1 MGVEFHCFQN
11 ISAMKNK
18 NISLIFQ
25 LILLSVITPTIVWG
39 QADSARV
46 SAYFEQIRQDEN
58 RLRQFFAE
66 MPKGGD
72 LHNHMTGSVYA
83 ETYFD
88 LATQDSLWV
97 DMADGHL
104 YMPKD
109 SAKGKEMVRLTPNMP
124 NLHNIRMMLIDKWSI
139 RNFDPGKFSL
149 GADEYFFGTFGLFN
163 AVAGRHNVE
172 LMRELRKR
180 ADREKVQYLE
190 VMLTSPGIN
199 RALIDNL
206 CGSGFFNKYNEQ
218 LENAIRREPEKTE
231 KILSG
236 IFKEWN
242 NASGMNSWVNKYVAY
257 IDSIDRESTL
267 PSGYANAPVCFYQGY
282 ASRNSDPLVVF
293 AQLYVSFKGCLQKGS
308 KLVGVN
314 IVSAENGETSMED
327 YTAHM
332 KMFRYLNKVLGGKV
346 NTSLH
351 AGELTLGL
359 VKPENMNSHI
369 REAVFVAGAKRIGHG
384 VDVAFESNSTSLL
397 DEMRKR
403 QVVIEINLTSNEFI
417 LGVKNDAHPFMLYR
431 QAGVPIVISTDDPG
445 ILRTN
450 LTQQYVL
457 LTLRYGIGYYEIKQ
471 LVRNSIRFGFMP
483 DVQKRMLLDKLENSF
498 ATFEQNWSKNIKT
511 IQNWKSK

>member
-1 MGVEFHCFQN
+1 MNYKKLLLLFLP
-11 ISAMKNK
+11 I
-18 NISLIFQ
+18 LQ
-25 LILLSVITPTIVWG
+25 LIAIPATAWG
-39 QADSARV
+39 QADSVRV
-46 SAYFEQIRQDEN
+46 NAYFEQIKQDEN

-88 LATQDSLWV
+88 LATQDGLWV
-97 DMADGHL
+97 DMTDGHL
-104 YMPKD
+104 YLPKD
-109 SAKGKEMVRLTPNMP
+109 STKGKEMVRLSPDMP
-124 NLHNIRMMLIDKWSI
+124 GLHNIRMRLIDKWSI
-139 RNFDPGKFSL
+139 RNFNPEKFSL
-149 GADEYFFGTFGLFN
+149 GADEYFFGTFGLFS

-199 RALIDNL
+199 RTLIDVL
-206 CGSGFFNKYNEQ
+206 CGSGFFNKYNER
-218 LENAIRREPEKTE
+218 LEKTILQEPENTE
-231 KILSG
+231 KVLSD

-242 NASGMNSWVNKYVAY
+242 EKQGMKDWVDKYVAY

-267 PSGYANAPVCFYQGY
+267 SSGYADAPICFYQGY
-282 ASRNSDPLVVF
+282 ASRNSEPLVIF

-314 IVSAENGETSMED
+314 IVSAENGETSMEG

-332 KMFRYLNKVLGGKV
+332 KMFRYLNKKLGGKV

-369 REAVFVAGAKRIGHG
+369 REAVFVAGANRIGHG

-397 DEMRKR
+397 DKMRKDK
-403 QVVIEINLTSNEFI
+403 VAIEINLTSNEFI

-445 ILRTN
+445 ILR
-450 LTQQYVL
+450 
-457 LTLRYGIGYYEIKQ
+457 
-471 LVRNSIRFGFMP
+471 
-483 DVQKRMLLDKLENSF
+483 
-498 ATFEQNWSKNIKT
+498 KT
-511 IQNWKSK
+511 